1 MIESSPEVQLAA
13 LPFLAK
19 LFISF
24 ILSTIIS
31 SLVRRKPDP
40 LKAPKESEVK
50 FTTAEA
56 SRSIP
61 LLFGTMRQPAPNVI
75 AAGDYATT
83 DVVES
88 STTVGH
94 NILYGLQY
102 ALCQGPIDGIT
113 AIYSDKRQV
122 WPYNARTKSAP
133 TADITATADPVGVVL
148 DEVVPANQTAY
159 YRLTFASCSESVQV
173 GPTYTMFRPTRRIN
187 GASDTVAEG
196 HNRNLRNRGLTTSPR
211 VRFTRYG
218 NGGYYP
224 AGGLGNVSSP
234 GAISFDSDL
243 IPAGATQ
250 VSFRLYAIGPY
261 GIRRSATI
269 TFDVEQVGD
278 FSFATAA
285 DPVPHIDNFQI
296 SSGGMQNGL
305 DYTATTFKPAVTTS
319 NPGATTSADQTM
331 IRPGDTVYIRDRAFH
346 DGDATAGGQGGIEL
360 LLTLSDGDDN
370 ESALTPY
377 TTGIEGDT
385 GYEPSDRPAPYS
397 SAASGYPG
405 IVTLTPTL
413 RHNYYGRSNILPQ
426 ITAEVQRIPRF
437 FNLPDATV
445 KVNGVDANPALCLYE
460 CLTDT
465 EWGLGV
471 PHGRIDDAAF
481 ISAAQTLATEGH
493 GYSRM
498 VQEQTSVDDLMAEIE
513 AEIDGLVYLDS
524 TGRWTIR
531 LIRDDYAKDDLVVID
546 DSNILGIQDLERKTY
561 EDPTN
566 SVTVSYSDRGRDY
579 ENNDVTAFDQ
589 ASLQE
594 SGLEERNSR
603 QTLAGVTNEAL
614 AVSIANRMVRQ
625 LSTPQATM
633 RLTVDRSLWHLEPGQ
648 PVLVRTAQ
656 LGLDEMVMRVTKL
669 NLGRPG
675 SDSLALTLTEDVFSS
690 PSQESLIPATG
701 SVNGDFG
708 DAISALDADQQVA
721 IEAPRRLVDLSGAT
735 YNTAHRV
742 AVAGGQISQMTSLRV
757 DVDGGIDRTVLFVS
771 YPAKLAK
778 GLGRE
783 TGTATPSIALVADD
797 APSVAAMFKPSPD
810 AEALDNLILVGDE
823 LMLVS
828 SAHLSGDEV
837 VLSTVYRGVLDT
849 AQTTH
854 AAGTPVF
861 VLKPTSSILAEQ
873 FSVGDSPVIDLR
885 PRFGA
890 ATVSAGDAIDMT
902 LTVGDRYNKPYPPSR
917 ILVNG
922 EPWAEAAAFSDL
934 DETTGLTVGLIR
946 RSWRC
951 TSFLDALDTDAED
964 LDSGYLA
971 ADSTS
976 HTVRVYVIDPVTN
989 ERAANNALL
998 WTGDTTDA
1006 QIDFPQAYALMGEAT
1021 DALGGAVDSHVSATF
1036 EVEVQARHIQGQDAK
1051 DADQVL
1057 THRFTGDPATEDL
1070 ERITVA
1076 QGTEVVSFTASTT
1089 GTLDLLLP
1097 YGALGQNL
1105 EAQVAGGGYSVVVTQ
1120 STTSGTLA
1128 VTAGQQVDMR
1138 FTAAPT
1144 RVNSQ
1149 VQVPALVSVKYTDP
1163 DITPEGYAI
1172 WRPS

>member
-1 MIESSPEVQLAA
+1 MIESAPEVQLAA

-19 LFISF
+19 VFISF
-24 ILSTIIS
+24 ILSSIIS
-31 SLVRRKPDP
+31 TLTRRKPDP
-40 LKAPKESEVK
+40 LKAPKESELK

-83 DVVES
+83 DVTES

-113 AIYSDKRQV
+113 ALYSDKRQI
-122 WPYNARTKSAP
+122 WPYNARTK
-133 TADITATADPVGVVL
+133 TTATANLTSTVDPVGIVL
-148 DEVVPANQTAY
+148 DEVIPTNQLAY
-159 YRLTFASCSESVQV
+159 YRLTFASCSDNVQV
-173 GPTYTMFRPTRRIN
+173 GPVYTMFKP
-187 GASDTVAEG
+187 ASTVFSGSTTTLDYNDE
-196 HNRNLRNRGLTTSPR
+196 LKERGLVTSPR
-211 VRFTRYG
+211 VTFTRYG

-224 AGGLGNVSSP
+224 AGGLGTETQP
-234 GAISFDSDL
+234 GSILSTSDL
-243 IPAGATQ
+243 IPEGATQ
-250 VSFRLYAIGPY
+250 VSFRMHAVGPY
-261 GIRRSATI
+261 GVRRSAVI
-269 TFDVEQVGD
+269 TFDVEEVGD
-278 FSFATAA
+278 FTA
-285 DPVPHIDNFQI
+285 PTTGENIRHIDNFQV
-296 SSGGMQNGL
+296 SSGGIGQGL
-305 DYTATTFKPAVTTS
+305 EYSATTFVPDTVTSDPA
-319 NPGATTSADQTM
+319 ATASADQTM
-331 IRPGDTVYIRDRAFH
+331 IRPGDSIYVRDRAFH
-346 DGDATAGGQGGIEL
+346 DGDATAGGQGGLEL
-360 LLTLSDGDDN
+360 LLTLSHGDDN

-377 TTGIEGDT
+377 ATGIEGDT

-413 RHNYYGRSNILPQ
+413 RHNYYGRSNVLPQ

-437 FNLPDATV
+437 FNLPDATI

-465 EWGLGV
+465 EWGLGI
-471 PHGRIDDAAF
+471 PGGRIDEAAF
-481 ISAAQTLATEGH
+481 IAAAQTLATEGH

-524 TGRWTIR
+524 TGRWTVR

-546 DSNILGIQDLERKTY
+546 DSNILGIQNLERKTY

-566 SVTVSYSDRGRDY
+566 SVTVSYADRARDY
-579 ENNDVTAFDQ
+579 EGNDVTAFDQ

-625 LSTPQATM
+625 ISTPQATL
-633 RLTVDRSLWHLEPGQ
+633 RLAVDRSLWHLEPGQ

-656 LGLDEMVMRVTKL
+656 LGLDEMVMRVSKL
-669 NLGRPG
+669 NMGKPG
-675 SDSLALTLTEDVFSS
+675 ADRLTLTLTEDVFSS
-690 PSQESLIPATG
+690 PSQETLLPATD

-708 DAISALDADQQVA
+708 DAVSALDADQQVA
-721 IEAPRRLVDLSGAT
+721 IEAPRRLVDLSSAT

-742 AVAGGQISQMTSLRV
+742 AVAGGQISQMTSLHV
-757 DVDGGIDRTVLFVS
+757 DVDGGTDRTVLFVS

-778 GLGRE
+778 DLGRE
-783 TGTATPSIALVADD
+783 TATATPSIALEADN
-797 APSVAAMFKPSPD
+797 APAVAAMFKPSAD
-810 AEALDNLILVGDE
+810 LEALDNLILVGSE

-837 VLSTVYRGVLDT
+837 SLNTVYRGVLDT

-861 VLKPTSSILAEQ
+861 VLKPTSSLLTEQ

-885 PRFGA
+885 PKFGGT
-890 ATVSAGDAIDMT
+890 TVSAGDATDIT

-922 EPWAEAAAFSDL
+922 QPWAEAAAFSDL
-934 DETTGLTVGLIR
+934 DETTGVTVGLIR
-946 RSWRC
+946 RSWRS
-951 TSFLDALDTDAED
+951 TSIIDALDQDAED

-976 HTVRVYVIDPVTN
+976 HTVKVYVIDPVTN
-989 ERAANNALL
+989 ERAANDALL
-998 WTGDTTDA
+998 WTGDTSA
-1006 QIDFPQAYALMGEAT
+1006 HQIEFPQAYALMGEAT
-1021 DALGGAVDSHVSATF
+1021 NELGEAVDSHVSATF
-1036 EVEVQARHIQGQDAK
+1036 EVEVQARHIEGQDAK
-1051 DADQVL
+1051 DADQVV

-1070 ERITVA
+1070 ERLTVA
-1076 QGTEVVSFTASTT
+1076 QGTEVVSFTASAT
-1089 GTLDLLLP
+1089 GTLDILLP
-1097 YGALGQNL
+1097 YGPVGQNL
-1105 EAQVAGGGYSVVVTQ
+1105 EAQVAGGGYSTVVIF
-1120 STTSGTLA
+1120 SNTSGNLA
-1128 VTAGQQVDMR
+1128 VTAGQQVDLR

-1144 RVNSQ
+1144 GINSS
-1149 VQVPALVSVKYTDP
+1149 VQVPALVSVSYTDKEI
-1163 DITPEGYAI
+1163 DPEGYAI
-1172 WRPS
+1172 WKPA